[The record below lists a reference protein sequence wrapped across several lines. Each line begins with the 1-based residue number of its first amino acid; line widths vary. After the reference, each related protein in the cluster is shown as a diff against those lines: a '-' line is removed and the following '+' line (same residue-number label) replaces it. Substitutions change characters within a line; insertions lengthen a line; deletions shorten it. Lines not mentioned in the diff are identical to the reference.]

1 MGTGIAIAACLAIV
15 AVILYYARKGGAD
28 GAKSA
33 ATQEALKDVTDAN
46 RPATADELN
55 RMRVKYSRD

>member
-33 ATQEALKDVTDAN
+33 AVQEALKDVTDAN
-46 RPATADELN
+46 RPVAVSERELLQS
-55 RMRVKYSRD
+55 KYRRD